1 MKFALFAFRGD
12 MLCFVH
18 VLINALDTAERG
30 GEARI
35 IFEGEAVKLVGELA
49 REDAQFHGLYR
60 QCKEKGLI
68 AGACKACSAK
78 LGVTE
83 AVRAENLPLME
94 GAKGHPSMAEWRD
107 DGYEIVTF

>member
-1 MKFALFAFRGD
+1 MKFALFVFRGD

-18 VLINALDTAERG
+18 VLVNALDTVERG
-30 GEARI
+30 GEAKI

-49 REDAQFHGLYR
+49 RQEAAFHGLYV

-78 LGVTE
+78 LGATE
-83 AVRAENLPLME
+83 AVEAEGLPFLAD
-94 GAKGHPSMAEWRD
+94 AKGHPSMAAWREE
-107 DGYEIVTF
+107 GYEIITF

>member
-1 MKFALFAFRGD
+1 MKLALFAFRGD

-18 VLINALDTAERG
+18 VLINALDADERG

-49 REDAQFHGLYR
+49 KEGAQFHNLYA

-78 LGVTE
+78 LGATE
-83 AVRAENLPLME
+83 AVRAEGLPLLE
-94 GAKGHPSMAEWRD
+94 GAKGHPSMAAWRA
-107 DGYEIVTF
+107 DGFEIVTF